1 MLTKN
6 TMPAAPNATTKRPHL
21 KYARSIA
28 ATHPANA
35 PVGDSVLEKIAGN
48 VMAASTVY
56 GM

>member
-35 PVGDSVLEKIAGN
+35 PVGDSVLEKIAGK